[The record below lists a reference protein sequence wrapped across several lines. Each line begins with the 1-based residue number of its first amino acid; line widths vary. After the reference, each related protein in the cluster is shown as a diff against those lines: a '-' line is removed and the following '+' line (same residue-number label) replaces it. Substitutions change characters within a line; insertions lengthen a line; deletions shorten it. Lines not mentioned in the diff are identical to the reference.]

1 MPKYKSVKKKN
12 HYKTLKQG
20 NNRRKNTYK
29 NKYRGGGPLN
39 YLRGLGQRLGVIR
52 AKTRSNQEQEVT
64 SSAVA
69 RSAVARSQ
77 VARSA
82 FARSQAARSQLARS
96 EIAPSAFARSHD
108 VSPPPRA
115 IPFGTGLATTPRR
128 EHLRL
133 LNPDEHAQLQAF
145 IRKMDELN
153 AEQRDVTLI
162 EPVPDIQ
169 SSIASHEEE
178 VRPSPLTFGQEQE
191 IESLLIQTEKAL
203 EYIKAIPFMPF
214 TINWASPYGNGM
226 KKHYYTRTGTLVYAT
241 NIMKNMSYKG
251 IHDDPRIKKAL
262 HKLQIA
268 LLNMNDNI
276 DAARPKQVAE
286 SRRFDTG
293 SIDPNKRNNP
303 VTRGMSRQSKTP
315 N

>member
-12 HYKTLKQG
+12 HYKTLKQA

-29 NKYRGGGPLN
+29 NKYRGGGPFK
-39 YLRGLGQRLGVIR
+39 YLRGLRQRLGLTR
-52 AKTRSNQEQEVT
+52 AKTRSNQEQEVAP
-64 SSAVA
+64 SAAA

-77 VARSA
+77 AARSA
-82 FARSQAARSQLARS
+82 VARSQLARS
-96 EIAPSAFARSHD
+96 EVAPSPVARSHG

-115 IPFGTGLATTPRR
+115 LPPPVPFGTGLATTPRR

-133 LNPDEHAQLQAF
+133 LNQDEYAQLQAF
-145 IRKMDELN
+145 IREMDELN
-153 AEQRDVTLI
+153 AKQRDVTLI
-162 EPVPDIQ
+162 DPLPDIQ

-214 TINWASPYGNGM
+214 TINWASPYGM

-251 IHDDPRIKKAL
+251 IHDDPRIKEAL

-286 SRRFDTG
+286 SRRFHTQPIK
-293 SIDPNKRNNP
+293 SYMRNNP
-303 VTRGMSRQSKTP
+303 VTRGMSTYSKTL

>member
-12 HYKTLKQG
+12 HYKTLKQA

-29 NKYRGGGPLN
+29 NKYRGGGPLK
-39 YLRGLGQRLGVIR
+39 YLRGLGQRLGLTR
-52 AKTRSNQEQEVT
+52 AKTRSNQEQEVAP
-64 SSAVA
+64 SSVA

-77 VARSA
+77 
-82 FARSQAARSQLARS
+82 AAISQLARS
-96 EIAPSAFARSHD
+96 KVAPSPVARSHG

-128 EHLRL
+128 EHHRL

-162 EPVPDIQ
+162 DPPPNIQ

-251 IHDDPRIKKAL
+251 IHDDPRIKEAL
-262 HKLQIA
+262 HKLQMA

-286 SRRFDTG
+286 SRRFDTRP
-293 SIDPNKRNNP
+293 IDPNMRNNP
-303 VTRGMSRQSKTP
+303 VTRGRSRH
-315 N
+315 